1 MSIFSSI
8 AASYFISV
16 IIRCILL
23 CMKLTKYEHAC
34 FTVEKDGQVL
44 VIDPGN
50 LSDDFVTPENVVA
63 VVITH
68 QHPDHFDAEKLAAIF
83 AKNNAVL
90 VLGPTDVIDKVEI
103 ENKKA
108 VSPGEKLSV
117 GPFDLEFF
125 GGVHTE
131 IHSSIP
137 RCQNVGMMINGLL
150 YYPGDSLNAPDRPV
164 DVLALP
170 AAAPWLKI
178 SEAMDFLTAARPR
191 LAFPTHDAILSDKG
205 HELVDRLL
213 GSTGER
219 IGAEYTRLNAPLEI

>member
-1 MSIFSSI
+1 
-8 AASYFISV
+8 
-16 IIRCILL
+16 
-23 CMKLTKYEHAC
+23 MKLTKYEHAC

-103 ENKKA
+103 ENKKV

-117 GPFDLEFF
+117 GP
-125 GGVHTE
+125 
-131 IHSSIP
+131 
-137 RCQNVGMMINGLL
+137 
-150 YYPGDSLNAPDRPV
+150 
-164 DVLALP
+164 
-170 AAAPWLKI
+170 I
-178 SEAMDFLTAARPR
+178 S
-191 LAFPTHDAILSDKG
+191 
-205 HELVDRLL
+205 
-213 GSTGER
+213 
-219 IGAEYTRLNAPLEI
+219 